1 MGRVSRVIATWLGG
15 VLVVWLVATL
25 IPGELFGEEAAHP
38 SPGTSATPADV
49 VLTVQEG
56 ILSLRARDASLKS
69 IFEAIGRQLHIE
81 VVARIPADERITIA
95 FEQLS
100 LTEALKRF
108 RPSVNYLVAR
118 GWREG
123 SGYHPQT
130 HRGLEACGRHA
141 IAPDHAGGRRIG
153 TAEPGQRPA
162 PTPEAP
168 ARAKPFSFEFDPTAV
183 GERGR

>member
-15 VLVVWLVATL
+15 VLVVWLVATI

-108 RPSVNYLVAR
+108 RLSVNYLV
-118 GWREG
+118 
-123 SGYHPQT
+123 
-130 HRGLEACGRHA
+130 LEDGAK
-141 IAPDHAGGRRIG
+141 APGTIRKLIVDSKRLAGTPSRP
-153 TAEPGQRPA
+153 TAQDGDALAPPEPGQRPA